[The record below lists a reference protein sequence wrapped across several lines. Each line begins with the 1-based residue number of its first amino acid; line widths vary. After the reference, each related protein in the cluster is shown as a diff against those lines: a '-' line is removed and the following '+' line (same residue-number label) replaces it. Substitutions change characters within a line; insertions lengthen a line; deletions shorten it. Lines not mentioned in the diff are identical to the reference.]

1 MNKKKD
7 IIDAAFELLRETGEA
22 SQLNLRKISRRAGC
36 AHTNTY
42 NYFKDFE
49 GLKWAMLEQALEILN
64 DAIFP
69 PEAEQQDDA
78 LQLISRYIDFAL
90 ENPELYKLIWITDLN
105 PAAAPAD
112 TGFLKTIPDRL
123 AKTFPSGKADI
134 IHSYVHGK
142 LLNIIFSRE
151 PALPDNNLK
160 KIILD
165 NCRKMI

>member
-1 MNKKKD
+1 MNKKNE
-7 IIDAAFELLRETGEA
+7 IIDAAFELLRETGDA

-49 GLKWAMLEQALEILN
+49 GLKWAMLEQALEILSDELFPSETDKEY
-64 DAIFP
+64 DAF
-69 PEAEQQDDA
+69 
-78 LQLISRYIDFAL
+78 QLISRYIDFAL
-90 ENPELYKLIWITDLN
+90 KNPALYKLIWITDLN
-105 PAAAPAD
+105 PDAAPAD
-112 TGFLKTIPDRL
+112 TGFLRIIPDRL
-123 AKTFPSGKADI
+123 AKAFPAQKADI

-151 PALPDNNLK
+151 PELPENNLK

-165 NCRKMI
+165 NCRKML